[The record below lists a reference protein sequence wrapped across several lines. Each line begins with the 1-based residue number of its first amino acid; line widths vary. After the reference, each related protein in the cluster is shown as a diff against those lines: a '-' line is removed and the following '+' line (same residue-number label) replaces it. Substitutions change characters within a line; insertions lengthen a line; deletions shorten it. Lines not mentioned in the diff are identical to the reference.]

1 MINKTGDDVVH
12 LLEATGRAGAAYR
25 EFERPSDHLSAPLID
40 AVFAAGPP
48 DAEPEDQHLAGGA
61 GASDLLSEV
70 FDPPKPASH
79 PEPSRLATPAA
90 PAPASAE
97 APPRLTTSA
106 IAAPNGPTRRSL
118 GDIRRIILQ
127 PSEEA
132 PKVPSTDSLHGL
144 FDRLAG

>member
-12 LLEATGRAGAAYR
+12 LLEATGRAGSAYR

-48 DAEPEDQHLAGGA
+48 DTEPEDQHLATGA

-70 FDPPKPASH
+70 FDPPKPAAH
-79 PEPSRLATPAA
+79 PEASRLATPAA
-90 PAPASAE
+90 ASAE
-97 APPRLTTSA
+97 APPRLATPPM
-106 IAAPNGPTRRSL
+106 AAPNGPNRRSL

-132 PKVPSTDSLHGL
+132 PKAPSTDSLHGL

>member
-1 MINKTGDDVVH
+1 M
-12 LLEATGRAGAAYR
+12 
-25 EFERPSDHLSAPLID
+25 SAPLID

-48 DAEPEDQHLAGGA
+48 DTEPEDQHLAGGA

-70 FDPPKPASH
+70 FDPVRPVSH
-79 PEPSRLATPAA
+79 PELGRLAAPPAPVAAAAEEPPLRLATPAM
-90 PAPASAE
+90 PAPGGA
-97 APPRLTTSA
+97 
-106 IAAPNGPTRRSL
+106 NRRSL